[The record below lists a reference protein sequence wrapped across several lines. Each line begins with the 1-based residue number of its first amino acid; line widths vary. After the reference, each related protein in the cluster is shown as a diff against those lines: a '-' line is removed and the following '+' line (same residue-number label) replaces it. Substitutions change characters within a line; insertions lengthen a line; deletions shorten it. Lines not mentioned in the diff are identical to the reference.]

1 MYIEEIIWKNY
12 LDGNEELFNL
22 IGKSFLESYKEF
34 EKEIVNLIEI
44 NDVDTIHEKLH
55 SIKGIAL
62 NLGMEKLD
70 TACETALVPI
80 RKNII
85 DKDCLNQLILIFK
98 ETYRELE
105 KLIN

>member
-1 MYIEEIIWKNY
+1 MYIEKIIWENY
-12 LDGNEELFNL
+12 LDGNEELFHL
-22 IGKSFLESYKEF
+22 IGRSFLESYKDF
-34 EKEIVNLIEI
+34 EKEIKNLSKKNDIEL
-44 NDVDTIHEKLH
+44 IHEKLH

-70 TACETALVPI
+70 IACETALVPI

-85 DKDCLNQLILIFK
+85 DKDCLNQLILIFN

-105 KLIN
+105 KLIK